1 MAIAFVQSKG
11 QDAGGSGTG
20 TTIDYTSN
28 VTSGNLLIYA
38 VRLGGDTTLTVT
50 SNRTT
55 GSWTQALKSSV
66 QSDDGSVLVLVYAIA
81 TSSGACTVTFAFG
94 TAVTSRYAIAEYSG
108 IDTTTPFDKGTSNQ
122 SGGATS
128 TTPVTSA
135 AQTPTQAASLV
146 LGMVTT
152 GGDPTSITAGSGYT
166 LREAANASNRFA
178 YEDKILAASSAQ
190 TAGFTLGSGQ
200 TYIAGLAIFN
210 AAGGGGATGTAL
222 PGVGAVTTGG
232 LIASMNP
239 FTNVRIRE
247 VLVNEAGSPVANQTG
262 IHLVVWYGGFPSGAA
277 DLSYSNMTTDPAGT
291 TSWSLAT
298 GTLVYNQRIFYVAH
312 DGHASLSV
320 YTCAQMQPTYS

>member
-20 TTIDYTSN
+20 TTIDFTSN

-38 VRLGGDTTLTVT
+38 VRIGGDTTVTIT

-55 GSWTQALKSSV
+55 GNWTQALKSAV
-66 QSDDGSVLVLVYAIA
+66 QTDDGSVLVLLYAIA

-108 IDTTTPFDKGTSNQ
+108 IDTTTPFDKSTSNQ
-122 SGGATS
+122 SGGSTS
-128 TTPVTSA
+128 TSPATTA
-135 AQTPTQAASLV
+135 GQTPTSAASLV
-146 LGMVTT
+146 LGLLTT
-152 GGDPTSITAGSGYT
+152 GGDPTTITAGSGYT

-178 YEDKILAASSAQ
+178 LEDKILAASSSQ
-190 TAGFTLGSGQ
+190 TAGFTLAAGQ

-210 AAGGGGATGTAL
+210 AAGGATATAT
-222 PGVGAVTTGG
+222 PGVGAVTASG
-232 LIASMNP
+232 LAPTANA
-239 FTNVRIRE
+239 FTNVRIRD
-247 VLVNEAGSPVANQTG
+247 VLINEAGSPVANQTG
-262 IHLVVWYGGFPSGAA
+262 IHLVVWYNGFPIGAP
-277 DLSYSNMTTDPAGT
+277 DLSYSNMTTDPTGT

-298 GTLVYNQRIFYVAH
+298 GTLIYNQRIFYVAH

-320 YTCAQMQPTYS
+320 YTCAQMQPTYT